1 MPRTL
6 RTGESTHLGRESD
19 MRSRPIRSRSTPTD
33 LGCEPYAQAL
43 GRDLVRHVV
52 AALLLGLLAALVL
65 ARLPGLAPGGR
76 YLPVAATG
84 LAAGA
89 LLLLA
94 LHGRLRATHPHA
106 RFGAANRITLARG
119 TLIALLGGFAVVADA
134 AAPLAWAAVALA
146 TLAASLDALD
156 GRYARREGLASRYGA
171 RFDMETDA
179 LLILV
184 LALLAWRWDRAG
196 VWVLASGL
204 MRYAFVLAGR
214 VWPALAAELAP
225 SRRRQAVCVTQ
236 VVVLIAVL
244 APWWPAPVAM
254 ALAAAGL
261 AALCYSF
268 GVDVLELA
276 RRHRST
282 AGVAA

>member
-1 MPRTL
+1 MVVRVKAEHGAAKQVCRARFDHADVHITVLDGAGKIACLKGSPHALPFARRHLAAKHQPFGTPAHRRVQRAHPDIAFCQWRQGFVADFAAAGGRDPERGGGSGVHGGIMPRTL

-106 RFGAANRITLARG
+106 RFGAANSSSAR
-119 TLIALLGGFAVVADA
+119 A
-134 AAPLAWAAVALA
+134 
-146 TLAASLDALD
+146 
-156 GRYARREGLASRYGA
+156 
-171 RFDMETDA
+171 
-179 LLILV
+179 
-184 LALLAWRWDRAG
+184 
-196 VWVLASGL
+196 
-204 MRYAFVLAGR
+204 
-214 VWPALAAELAP
+214 
-225 SRRRQAVCVTQ
+225 
-236 VVVLIAVL
+236 
-244 APWWPAPVAM
+244 
-254 ALAAAGL
+254 
-261 AALCYSF
+261 
-268 GVDVLELA
+268 
-276 RRHRST
+276 RST
-282 AGVAA
+282 PNRSSDASSER